1 MFLTH
6 WTLGFDPDMEIS
18 IALEWVKLPYLPIIF
33 WDESFLKDIRNKQ
46 CRLTFRGGKTL
57 NLEKNSIP
65 LFYSVINYKPKN
77 APKHMILPPT
87 SFNRDMSL
95 KPKFS

>member
-18 IALEWVKLPYLPIIF
+18 VAPEWVKLPYLPIIF

-46 CRLTFRGGKTL
+46 VHF
-57 NLEKNSIP
+57 I
-65 LFYSVINYKPKN
+65 
-77 APKHMILPPT
+77 
-87 SFNRDMSL
+87 D
-95 KPKFS
+95 